1 MERDNLIEQAQAL
14 NAAVAVIKEYCES
27 RTADDACRKCLF
39 RDNCGGGAVHMGG
52 CRAMT
57 QERERILQ
65 KIKRVQALAE
75 RGVAGE
81 QESAAATLER
91 LMKQYGITEADIAE
105 ERREWEWFRYK
116 TPIERKLLLQVIYA
130 VTGRVGSERV
140 GAYTGRKRKQ
150 VWIECTAAE
159 RLEIQFD
166 YDFFREALEEEM
178 NRFFSAFLI
187 KNGIFPPEG
196 KERDELPP
204 PREIS
209 REEALKLEALMM
221 GMNHHTRRA
230 ALESGVEP

>member
-1 MERDNLIEQAQAL
+1 
-14 NAAVAVIKEYCES
+14 
-27 RTADDACRKCLF
+27 
-39 RDNCGGGAVHMGG
+39 
-52 CRAMT
+52 MT

-209 REEALKLEALMM
+209 REEALKLESLMM

>member
-1 MERDNLIEQAQAL
+1 
-14 NAAVAVIKEYCES
+14 
-27 RTADDACRKCLF
+27 
-39 RDNCGGGAVHMGG
+39 
-52 CRAMT
+52 MT

-75 RGVAGE
+75 RGIAGE

-105 ERREWEWFRYK
+105 ECREWAWFRYK

-150 VWIECTAAE
+150 VGIECTAAE

-178 NRFFSAFLI
+178 NRFFFRVPD
-187 KNGIFPPEG
+187 KKRNFPAGG
-196 KERDELPP
+196 KRT
-204 PREIS
+204 
-209 REEALKLEALMM
+209 
-221 GMNHHTRRA
+221 G
-230 ALESGVEP
+230 